1 MLFIIRLELSL
12 LIFICIVSRCFAGTP
27 PRGTK
32 NEVNRAITA
41 GVRSLSFDSDDDDD
55 DMSQHG
61 TARSPPRTK
70 IRGPFS
76 DDEDEGHG
84 ASSSGTNSGVSAQ
97 SSGYRRP
104 NKLKLDESESDDE
117 SSVNRGE
124 ISATSG
130 VFYYLN
136 LFCKRN

>member
-1 MLFIIRLELSL
+1 MLFIIRLNLLL
-12 LIFICIVSRCFAGTP
+12 LILICIVSRYFASTP
-27 PRGTK
+27 PRGTRK
-32 NEVNRAITA
+32 EVNRALAT
-41 GVRSLSFDSDDDDD
+41 GVRSLSFDSDDED
-55 DMSQHG
+55 DMGQHG
-61 TARSPPRTK
+61 SIRPPPRTQ

-104 NKLKLDESESDDE
+104 NKLKLGESESDDE

>member
-55 DMSQHG
+55 DNMSQHG
-61 TARSPPRTK
+61 AARSPPRTQ
-70 IRGPFS
+70 IRRPFS

-84 ASSSGTNSGVSAQ
+84 ASSSGTNSAASAQ
-97 SSGYRRP
+97 SSGYRQP
-104 NKLKLDESESDDE
+104 NKITFSESESDEE
-117 SSVNRGE
+117 SSIDRGQM
-124 ISATSG
+124 SATSG
-130 VFYYLN
+130 VFY
-136 LFCKRN
+136 